1 MKGKASNTARGFW
14 PRHLHQ
20 WHWVSAA
27 ICIVGMLLFAAT
39 GITLNHAGQIE
50 ARPKVTT
57 TEAQV
62 AAVLVAKMGTRPQ
75 KDKMTMPVDGISSAT
90 HVPGERRLDFGS
102 AQGPLKDL
110 PPGEY
115 HLTVE
120 AAREVG
126 GREIPTTPAQW
137 PPKTAQTAE
146 AKGEHELGLAKI
158 STRP

>member
-126 GREIPTTPAQW
+126 GRGTLTIPA
-137 PPKTAQTAE
+137 
-146 AKGEHELGLAKI
+146 
-158 STRP
+158 